1 MASKNRNSR
10 KRSKKDSRPETP
22 RPWVHTP
29 LGLVAVG
36 LATYALAFL
45 VLTGGRR
52 ILAEAAPPSPIVIT
66 DFGMKDTSTTGN
78 PKESYNLAGQA
89 GGIYQVDNA
98 NRHAVSFTSLK
109 PAHSNN
115 AVQQIDL
122 DKTSGDVIYGASNG
136 EIVRVD
142 MTTNTST
149 TVGTVSGA
157 DFKVAAADNN
167 SSSVDAWAIDA
178 NTNSLYEFKS
188 SGPSV
193 LGNPSFGQGPTEL
206 AGPKPGNNNVVAL
219 GDGSAEIYRLDVTL
233 LVDYDDTFAGTNVE
247 PTGLAVADADYCY
260 VSIND
265 GSTAKVLQV
274 DLRASTFGFVT
285 PVMGTYSNVSAV
297 DISVAGPWVTV
308 LMSDSANNETTARV
322 FDVGVPSSPLYVGSV
337 DLSLGYQAYGGLTTS
352 LIGGETYD
360 DLEFVW
366 ANATQDMS
374 VTTGRDVD
382 NEWTYGTATTVAS
395 GLNPVVTPAAPG
407 SHNQAAL
414 GCCGPCPPWGPE
426 GQGEVRHNGTC
437 GTATMFPGG
446 ASGGG
451 RIQGSTGGALSICS
465 LGSFPGRGK
474 GLEIELTYRSRSNFP
489 YRYGNGCNLS
499 QDVRLKTETNGDLT
513 FQSAYGRM
521 DTYVSNGAGG
531 FVSPRHYDTTLVASG
546 SGHTITDRFG
556 QTATFDANGY
566 RTSLADRYGNTH
578 TFTYSSDKLTKITDS
593 LGRIYNFNYDT
604 TGRLSSVVDFGGRT
618 WTLKYDYIGN
628 LRQLTT
634 PASAQFP
641 NGRTTTYSYSPR
653 NADSRLQGNLIHVE
667 NPGDEVVQTLKYNE
681 HDMVVEEVRGDTSKI
696 ISYDITNNQTTF
708 VDHAGNTTRWTFDAN
723 AMVTETKIYTKGLRT
738 GEPTAFT
745 TAYTIDSVSGFVK
758 AVVYPRGN
766 RTDYTYDSSLNLT
779 EVRHRTTDTSTNS
792 GTDLVTSYQ
801 YTAQYNQMSQ
811 VTDPKGNV
819 TSMTVDSSGNTT
831 AVSRPAVTQ
840 PTSQSIAETFAY
852 DSYGRITSATD
863 AESRVTNFV
872 YYTSGSQ
879 NGYLHKVIRDPDGLS
894 ITTTFQYDQY
904 GNVTSVTDPSGAT
917 TTITVDAENFVTQI
931 QAPTPLNYKR
941 KFTYDANRNLTLL
954 ETENRDKDGT
964 LDPTTPW
971 IETSYTYN
979 EMGWRLTATQDLTS
993 SSQAVTT
1000 YEYDGEGKV
1009 TKIQSPTGEETK
1021 IEYDERA
1028 LLFKLTR
1035 GYGAAEAST
1044 IQVDYD
1050 ANGNRSKT
1058 INGEGDATNFTY
1070 DLFDRATKRT
1080 NALSHYVSWTYDKN
1094 GNVLTAAAYNASN
1107 VLQAKTT
1114 NHFDE
1119 VNRIWKRVQDRFG
1132 SGLTPSYPTVTIQ
1145 HDKTGRV
1152 TEIKDPLN
1160 NKTTYSYDTAGRQ
1173 TKVQDAVG
1181 NETEWVLDA
1190 RGQAT
1195 KIKRKDIPTAGGSE
1209 TFETEFVYDALG
1221 RLTSKREIDRL
1232 NASNILTTNF
1242 SYDSRENLTFR
1253 VDAEGN
1259 PVRWA
1264 YDLANRQTSYER
1276 ALAIGTSIDDF
1287 TNSILETASFDAS
1300 GRLTSVTDDNL
1311 NTTSYSYD
1319 ALSRVFKT
1327 TFADTKFVTRTFDK
1341 NDRVKT
1347 WTDQNGTVVTNTYD
1361 MLSRLTSRTVNRA
1374 TGVLGTTSETY
1385 SYDALNRMLTAKD
1398 NDYEVQFTYDSVG
1411 NELKET
1417 QGYTVTGQEKWRTV
1431 TSTYTDAG
1439 SRSAIQYPSAFSVL
1453 HQRDAIYRMTAM
1465 VDSAA
1470 STNIAS
1476 FTFQGAGR
1484 LAKTTNQN
1492 STTTDHGYDGFARLS
1507 QLDHKN
1513 GSAQSFHTFD
1523 YLYDKVHN
1531 RRMEKNSFN
1540 ATWIGSLPTGIQ
1552 PFLNARNGKGDV
1564 YAYDMAYRMVDTRY
1578 DVTNPATEVGTPG
1591 SQTYVTKQVYT
1602 LDGLGN
1608 RSQTQQTPWGGSAT
1622 TVAYSFNA
1630 MNEYTAIGGT
1640 SRTHDSNGNL
1650 TDDGTQTYHY
1660 DYKNRLVEV
1669 RVSGSSTVV
1678 AKYKYDAL
1686 GRRVEKHVVSGAVT
1700 TRYILDGQDIVEEFD
1715 GNNTWLARYFHED
1728 RIDHPRAMDRADI
1741 ADVDGDS
1748 NTAEI
1753 LRFTYHQNAL
1763 GNVSEISAP
1772 GGGVVEWVTYDAYG
1786 KATVRNSAGT
1796 TQGSSYVGN
1805 PFLFTGRE
1813 FDAESGMYHYRAR
1826 AYDPETGRFLQRD
1839 PLGYV
1844 DGLGLYEYVGSRPS
1858 TSVDPSGALSEATE
1872 AAIKKAEAA
1881 FKKWAAKNQQMQ
1893 SLVAKLLA
1901 EIAKLRKA
1909 RQGNDTKRRQ
1919 LKKKKQTDECVKE
1932 IAVLSASIAQQD
1944 SQIKKLLEQLKEIKK
1959 SDEYKKAKKEA
1970 EDAKSD
1976 FEDALKDA
1984 IDAIDNDNTTSG
1996 DTDGEKNK
2004 KKNKKDEKE
2013 EAKDGLF
2020 ARERIHDLIWEHLN
2034 RGSWPP
2040 NAGKG
2045 GGTFKNDGR
2054 GGTDVIRG
2062 APAGTTYRE
2071 YDLPSDA
2078 QDRGNNRLIIGSDG
2092 SAHVT
2097 NDHYTRISNIAR

>member
-10 KRSKKDSRPETP
+10 KRSKKDSRTETP

-89 GGIYQVDNA
+89 GGIYQVDNE

-157 DFKVAAADNN
+157 DFTVAAADNN

-233 LVDYDDTFAGTNVE
+233 LVDYDDTFAGANVE

-337 DLSLGYQAYGGLTTS
+337 DLSLGYQAYGGLTTQ
-352 LIGGETYD
+352 LGEGGTLE
-360 DLEFVW
+360 DLEFMW
-366 ANATQDMS
+366 ANLTQDMS
-374 VTTGRDVD
+374 VTTGRDVEG
-382 NEWTYGTATTVAS
+382 EWTFGSASSVPPGGVFPTITAAAS
-395 GLNPVVTPAAPG
+395 GAYG
-407 SHNQAAL
+407 MEAL
-414 GCCGPCPPWGPE
+414 TCVWPCPPFGPDS
-426 GQGEVRHNGTC
+426 QGPVAGPTPPAH
-437 GTATMFPGG
+437 TASTPH
-446 ASGGG
+446 SV
-451 RIQGSTGGALSICS
+451 QLSTGEEVLIHRLVSI
-465 LGSFPGRGK
+465 PGRGMD
-474 GLEIELTYRSRSNFP
+474 LDLTLTYRSRRDFAG
-489 YRYGNGCNLS
+489 RYGNSWFLN
-499 QDVRLKTETNGDLT
+499 QDVRMKTETNGDMT
-513 FQSAYGRM
+513 YQSPYGRV
-521 DTYVSNGAGG
+521 DTYVKSGST
-531 FVSPRHYDTTLVASG
+531 FIPPTHYDTTLAPSG
-546 SGHTITDRFG
+546 SNHTVTDRLG
-556 QTATFDANGY
+556 RVSTFNANGQ
-566 RTSLADRYGNTH
+566 RISLADRYGNTH
-578 TFTYSSDKLTKITDS
+578 TYTYTGDKLTQITDS
-593 LGRIYNFNYDT
+593 LNRNISLNYDAM
-604 TGRLSSVVDFGGRT
+604 GRLSSVVDFGGRT
-618 WTLKYDYIGN
+618 WTFSYNYMGD
-628 LRQLTT
+628 LRTIT
-634 PASAQFP
+634 SPVSAQFSS
-641 NGRTTTYSYSPR
+641 GRTVRYSYSANHAQTR
-653 NADSRLQGNLIHVE
+653 FKSNLIHVE
-667 NPGDEVVQTLKYNE
+667 NAKGEVVQTLEYDEN
-681 HDMVVEEVRGDTSKI
+681 DMVVKEALGPGEYT
-696 ISYDITNNQTTF
+696 ISYDVPNKRTTV
-708 VDHAGNTTRWTFDAN
+708 VDRAGNTTRWTFGSFA
-723 AMVTETKIYTKGLRT
+723 VPTEKKVYTKGLRT
-738 GEPTAFT
+738 GEPTDFT
-745 TAYTIDSVSGFVK
+745 TTYTVNATTGMTT

-801 YTAQYNQMSQ
+801 YTGQYNQVSQ

-819 TSMTVDSSGNTT
+819 TTMTVDSSGNTT
-831 AVSRPAVTQ
+831 AVSRPTVTQ
-840 PTSQSIAETFAY
+840 PTNQSIAETYAY

-872 YYTSGSQ
+872 YYTTGSQ
-879 NGYLHKVIRDPDGLS
+879 NGYLHKVIRDPGGLA

-904 GNVTSVTDPSGAT
+904 GNVTSVTGPNGAT

-954 ETENRDKDGT
+954 ETENRDKNGT
-964 LDPTTPW
+964 LDATTPW

-1009 TKIQSPTGEETK
+1009 TKIQSPTGDETK

-1035 GYGAAEAST
+1035 GYGATEAST

-1119 VNRIWKRVQDRFG
+1119 VNRLWKRVKDRFG

-1160 NKTTYSYDTAGRQ
+1160 NKTTYLYDNAGRQ
-1173 TKVQDAVG
+1173 IKVQDAVG
-1181 NETEWVLDA
+1181 NETEWILDA
-1190 RGQAT
+1190 RGLAT

-1221 RLTSKREIDRL
+1221 RLTSRREIDRL
-1232 NASNILTTNF
+1232 NASNILTTSF
-1242 SYDSRENLTFR
+1242 SYDSRGNLTFR
-1253 VDAEGN
+1253 VDAEGS
-1259 PVRWA
+1259 PVRWG

-1300 GRLTSVTDDNL
+1300 GRMTSVTDDNL

-1327 TFADTKFVTRTFDK
+1327 TFADAKFVTRTFDK

-1347 WTDQNGTVVTNTYD
+1347 LTDQNGTVVTNTYD
-1361 MLSRLTSRTVNRA
+1361 VLSRLTSRAVNRA

-1492 STTTDHGYDGFARLS
+1492 ATTTDHGYDGFARLS

-1513 GSAQSFHTFD
+1513 SSSQSFHTFD

-1540 ATWIGSLPTGIQ
+1540 STWINSLPTGIQ

-1578 DVTNPATEVGTPG
+1578 DVTNPATEVATPG

-1622 TVAYSFNA
+1622 TVSYSFNA

-1669 RVSGSSTVV
+1669 RVSGSSTVI

-1741 ADVDGDS
+1741 SDVDGDS
-1748 NTAEI
+1748 NTSEI

-1772 GGGVVEWVTYDAYG
+1772 SGGVVEWVTYDVYG

-1813 FDAESGMYHYRAR
+1813 FDAASGMYHYRAR
-1826 AYDPETGRFLQRD
+1826 AYDPEAGRFLQRD

-1844 DGLGLYEYVGSRPS
+1844 DGLGLYE
-1858 TSVDPSGALSEATE
+1858 
-1872 AAIKKAEAA
+1872 
-1881 FKKWAAKNQQMQ
+1881 F
-1893 SLVAKLLA
+1893 
-1901 EIAKLRKA
+1901 
-1909 RQGNDTKRRQ
+1909 
-1919 LKKKKQTDECVKE
+1919 
-1932 IAVLSASIAQQD
+1932 VLSSPATLADPLGLSPPSPEEARAAL
-1944 SQIKKLLEQLKEIKK
+1944 KKLLDRVEEKERKK
-1959 SDEYKKAKKEA
+1959 GTPYQTADVPGVNYGPPEASDPLVRRKPLGSSPTDFGPDFRSDEEKEAKEKKDAKDAEKGLGKLGSKIGEELVGPWLLDLPWEPYAGGGMLFGAAIAIWIENGGGGVRFPEVKKE
-1970 EDAKSD
+1970 
-1976 FEDALKDA
+1976 
-1984 IDAIDNDNTTSG
+1984 
-1996 DTDGEKNK
+1996 
-2004 KKNKKDEKE
+2004 
-2013 EAKDGLF
+2013 
-2020 ARERIHDLIWEHLN
+2020 
-2034 RGSWPP
+2034 WPL
-2040 NAGKG
+2040 
-2045 GGTFKNDGR
+2045 GR
-2054 GGTDVIRG
+2054 GRVGVSARVEVEFDEGGLDGGVLDV
-2062 APAGTTYRE
+2062 AGE
-2071 YDLPSDA
+2071 IEHPVSVGGVPGKVSGGIKWGIPFC
-2078 QDRGNNRLIIGSDG
+2078 GNDDDEEEWKLWIKLVFER
-2092 SAHVT
+2092 
-2097 NDHYTRISNIAR
+2097 